1 MRAVAG
7 LIVMSVAQLW
17 AANARAQDDAPVYP
31 DDDVAV
37 EAPPPPPPPPRV
49 IDVLTEDE
57 LVEEEAAPP
66 TERKLG
72 ARDVSR
78 MPGAFGDAFRAIEA
92 LPGVA
97 PMATGLPHLFVRGA
111 QPSASG
117 YYVDGIRVPF
127 LFHLGVGPS
136 VINPALIEDVTFYP
150 GAFPA
155 RHGRHIGGIVAAST
169 RPSSPRIRAEG
180 SIRLFDAGAFADVPI
195 DAIDTSVFG
204 GFRYSYLAPL
214 LAVFAPDTRLEYWDY
229 TGGFW
234 HRLSPRDRV
243 GVLAFGSS
251 DFLGQTEEVDGEEQ
265 ETELFGA
272 EFHRVSARYERAARA
287 RDADPGTP
295 LGAATSIAFTFG
307 YDRSGLSDEAKSDT
321 YMFQLR
327 NDAEVP
333 ITDWLRLRGGL
344 DLLAQQIEFR
354 AKADDDDDDEEAGDG
369 RADFDIREAFASR
382 ESGALAA
389 WTDVVFAPVAV
400 LEIVP
405 GIRVDAYSESAE
417 RAVGV
422 DPRVTVRTHPTSWLT
437 TISGFGRMHQK
448 PALLVNIPGLEPVG
462 LNRGLQSAT
471 QLSQG
476 FDLSLPEA
484 VTLGVGGFYN
494 FFDNLTDLAAT
505 CTAEERRCRINNRA
519 DGRAYGLELIAQR
532 PFSERI
538 GGLVSYTLSRAERD
552 VRGETFVADFDRTH
566 VFNAALGVDF
576 GSGWHAGARF
586 TVLSGR
592 PHSLVRFDD
601 PEEPTEGTV
610 IGRRNAL
617 RRSAYHRLD
626 LRFEKRW
633 VIADIAWISLI
644 LEGFN
649 VTLQR
654 ETVDFDCRVAEVLG
668 SSSGLDCG
676 GQELGPI
683 SIPSIG
689 VMGGI

>member
-1 MRAVAG
+1 MRPVVG
-7 LIVMSVAQLW
+7 LIVLCVALLG
-17 AANARAQDDAPVYP
+17 AATAFAQDDEDVYADDEAPI
-31 DDDVAV
+31 
-37 EAPPPPPPPPRV
+37 EEPPPPPPAPRM
-49 IDVLTEDE
+49 IDVLTEEDLEEDE
-57 LVEEEAAPP
+57 APP
-66 TERKLG
+66 TSRKLG
-72 ARDVSR
+72 SRDVGR

-92 LPGVA
+92 MPGVA

-136 VINPALIEDVTFYP
+136 VINPALVEDVTFYP

-155 RHGRHIGGIVAAST
+155 RHGRHIGGIVAATT
-169 RPSSPRIRAEG
+169 RPSATRIRAEG

-214 LAVFAPDTRLEYWDY
+214 LSLFAPDTRLEYWDY

-234 HRLSPRDRV
+234 HRLSKRDRV

-272 EFHRVSARYERAARA
+272 EFHRVSVRYEMAPRA
-287 RDADPGTP
+287 RDADPSEP

-307 YDRSGLSDEAKSDT
+307 YDRSGLSNEATSDT
-321 YMFQLR
+321 YMYQLS

-333 ITDWLRLRGGL
+333 VTSWLRLRGGL
-344 DLLAQQIEFR
+344 DLLAQQLDFR
-354 AKADDDDDDEEAGDG
+354 AKVDDDDEEGDG
-369 RADFDIREAFASR
+369 RTDFDIREAFASR

-389 WTDVVFAPVAV
+389 WTDAVFVPVKV

-405 GIRVDAYSESAE
+405 GIRVDAYSEGGDQ
-417 RAVGV
+417 AVGV
-422 DPRVTVRTHPTSWLT
+422 DPRATVRTHPTRWLT
-437 TISGFGRMHQK
+437 TITGFGRMHQK
-448 PALLVNIPGLEPVG
+448 PALLVTIPGLDPVG
-462 LNRGLQSAT
+462 LDRGLQAAT
-471 QLSQG
+471 QLSQAVE
-476 FDLSLPEA
+476 LSLPEA
-484 VTLGVGGFYN
+484 VTAGVGGFYN
-494 FFDNLTDLAAT
+494 IYDNLTDLAAT
-505 CTAEERRCRINNRA
+505 CTAEESKCRINNRA
-519 DGRAYGLELIAQR
+519 DGRAFGLELILQR

-538 GGLVSYTLSRAERD
+538 GGLVSYTLSRSERE
-552 VRGETFVADFDRTH
+552 VRGESFVADFDRSH
-566 VFNAALGVDF
+566 VFNAALGVDL
-576 GSGWHAGARF
+576 GAGWHAGARF

-592 PHSLVRFDD
+592 PHSLVRFDEPD
-601 PEEPTEGTV
+601 EPTEGTV
-610 IGRRNAL
+610 IGKRNAL
-617 RRSAYHRLD
+617 RREAYHRLD
-626 LRFEKRW
+626 LRIEKRW
-633 VIADIAWISLI
+633 VIADVAWISLI

-654 ETVDFDCRVAEVLG
+654 EVIDFDCRVAEVLG
-668 SSSGLDCG
+668 SSAGLDCG
-676 GQELGPI
+676 GQEIGPI
-683 SIPSIG
+683 SIPSLG